1 MTILEAFCTIS
12 DGLET
17 QREIPQ
23 SDISL
28 NVSKI
33 HERQENDEKT
43 AKKRPRE
50 GETDFTAEIPCQD
63 SIIHP
68 LVRTE
73 ADTILA

>member
-1 MTILEAFCTIS
+1 MTILEAFCTIF

-17 QREIPQ
+17 RREIPQ

-28 NVSKI
+28 NVNKI
-33 HERQENDEKT
+33 HKRRENGGKT
-43 AKKRPRE
+43 VKKRSRE
-50 GETDFTAEIPCQD
+50 DETDFTAEIPCQD
-63 SIIHP
+63 SIMHP

>member
-17 QREIPQ
+17 RREIPEP
-23 SDISL
+23 DISL

-33 HERQENDEKT
+33 HERQENGGKT
-43 AKKRPRE
+43 AEKRPRE
-50 GETDFTAEIPCQD
+50 GETDYTAEIPCQD
-63 SIIHP
+63 SIMHP
-68 LVRTE
+68 LARTE

>member
-33 HERQENDEKT
+33 HERRENGGKT

-50 GETDFTAEIPCQD
+50 GETDYTAEIPCQD
-63 SIIHP
+63 SIIHTIFRP
-68 LVRTE
+68 TP
-73 ADTILA
+73 DTILS

>member
-12 DGLET
+12 DALET
-17 QREIPQ
+17 RREIPQ

-28 NVSKI
+28 NVNKI
-33 HERQENDEKT
+33 HERRENGGKT

-50 GETDFTAEIPCQD
+50 DGTDYTAEIPCQD

-68 LVRTE
+68 LARTE